1 MKNILTG
8 IIFWT
13 ILLMA
18 MFILFAIA
26 EVLAKIVTINFIM
39 TIVYIAMGTSI
50 VYILKK

>member
-13 ILLMA
+13 ILILA
-18 MFILFAIA
+18 MLAIFAIA

-39 TIVYIAMGTSI
+39 TIVYIAMGIST

>member
-13 ILLMA
+13 ILILA
-18 MFILFAIA
+18 MLAIFAIA
-26 EVLAKIVTINFIM
+26 EVLAKIVTIKAIM
-39 TIVYIAMGTSI
+39 TIVYITMGISI

>member
-1 MKNILTG
+1 MKNIFTG

-13 ILLMA
+13 ILLVA

-26 EVLAKIVTINFIM
+26 EFLAKLVTIDFIM
-39 TIVYIAMGTSI
+39 AIVYIAMGISI

>member
-13 ILLMA
+13 ILLLIMLA
-18 MFILFAIA
+18 IFAIA
-26 EVLAKIVTINFIM
+26 EVLAKIVTIDFIM
-39 TIVYIAMGTSI
+39 TVVYIAMGISI